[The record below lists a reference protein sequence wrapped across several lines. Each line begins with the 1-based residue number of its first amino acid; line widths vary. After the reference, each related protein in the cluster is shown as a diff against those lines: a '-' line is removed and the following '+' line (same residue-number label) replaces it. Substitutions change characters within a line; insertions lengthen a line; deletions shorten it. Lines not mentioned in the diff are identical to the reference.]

1 MWLFLG
7 GGFLKEEV
15 AERIKLMMGQYS
27 ANVCGIHMI
36 FDMEYI
42 YTYTRYTLLYG
53 IHTIFYPYPY
63 DVLHHKF
70 VWLYFKYMFLKY
82 FHFHILHSRFF

>member
-15 AERIKLMMGQYS
+15 AERIKLMMGQYP

-42 YTYTRYTLLYG
+42 YIYKIYS
-53 IHTIFYPYPY
+53 IVWNPY
-63 DVLHHKF
+63 DILPTVLHHKF

-82 FHFHILHSRFF
+82 FHFHILHSRLF